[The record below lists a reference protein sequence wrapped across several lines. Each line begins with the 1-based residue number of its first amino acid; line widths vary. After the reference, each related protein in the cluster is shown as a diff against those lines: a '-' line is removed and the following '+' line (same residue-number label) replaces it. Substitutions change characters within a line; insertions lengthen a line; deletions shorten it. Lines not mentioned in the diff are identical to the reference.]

1 MAYLAGNIVYAE
13 ANNSCFIPSANLWIP
28 SRQLSLI
35 VGLAANVVIALLLF
49 YINKRFIIIRSVS
62 KLFIGM
68 FLIMQVGFPSVM
80 GQFYDGTL
88 LCLMI
93 LCAMVPFFST
103 FQRPDRTRRL
113 FLTFC
118 IISFGSAIDYSFAL
132 YLLVFLLG
140 CFQMQC
146 LSLRG
151 LLAVGLGIL
160 VPYWIMWGFG
170 LISIDTFAVPS
181 FVSIFNVVQGIT
193 LVHIFVYTGITLLL
207 GAGLGILNMMH
218 IYSYNGRSRAYNG
231 FWMLLS
237 VVTVVLCFVDYSRLI
252 IYLPILNCCTAVQ
265 IGHFFTINNVR
276 RSFIPILCIVGIYVA
291 LFVWSL
297 SA

>member
-1 MAYLAGNIVYAE
+1 MAYLAGDIVYPGV
-13 ANNSCFIPSANLWIP
+13 NNSYFIPSANLWIE
-28 SRQLSLI
+28 SRLASLI
-35 VGLAANVVIALLLF
+35 VGIAANVSIAMLLF
-49 YINKRFIIIRSVS
+49 YINKRYIIIRSVS
-62 KLFIGM
+62 KLFIGI
-68 FLIMQVGFPSVM
+68 FLIMQVGLPSIY

-88 LCLMI
+88 LCLLL

-118 IISFGSAIDYSFAL
+118 IISFGSTIDYSFAFYML
-132 YLLVFLLG
+132 AFLLG

-151 LLAVGLGIL
+151 TIAIFVGLI

-170 LISIDTFAVPS
+170 LISIDSFTMPQ
-181 FVSIFNVVQGIT
+181 FVSIFDVVKGLT
-193 LVHIFVYTGITLLL
+193 LIHIFVYTGINLLL
-207 GAGLGILNMMH
+207 GAGLGILNMMR

-231 FWMLLS
+231 FWVVLS
-237 VVTVVLCFVDYSRLI
+237 VVTVVLSIFDYTRLI
-252 IYLPILNCCTAVQ
+252 NYLPILNCCSAVQ

-276 RSFIPILCIVGIYVA
+276 RSYIPIICIVGIYVA